1 MIRETL
7 MLAALLAVGQSIT
20 FGADAKAG
28 KAAYDKS
35 CRSCHG
41 VDGTPNPA
49 IAKTLKVEM
58 RDLKSPEVQSISDDE
73 LKRIITE
80 DKGKMKPVKTVS
92 GAAVDDV
99 VAYLRSL
106 KK

>member
-1 MIRETL
+1 MIRVT
-7 MLAALLAVGQSIT
+7 LAAILAIGQSISLA
-20 FGADAKAG
+20 ADAKAG
-28 KAAYDKS
+28 KASYDKS

-41 VDGTPNPA
+41 PDGTPNPA
-49 IAKTLKVEM
+49 IAKMMKVEM
-58 RDLKSPEVQSISDDE
+58 RDLKAPEVQAMSDDE
-73 LKRIITE
+73 LKKIIT
-80 DKGKMKPVKTVS
+80 DGKGKMKPVKSVS